1 MFFNDL
7 GGNEAGGTPVS
18 ARQFPPLPGKTCRV
32 GKPAEASR
40 NSRFA
45 DRSGLA
51 RMTPEIGTPKN
62 RDRMKVSG
70 VGSGASV
77 GGAKRTEKSDGK
89 KGAFKTALAEA
100 MDTMEEVH
108 AVETASGINA
118 VDALLVVQSVGDAG
132 EESRRRMMQRG
143 DDILDR
149 LEEIRHGLLI
159 GVVPKEKLVELSQ
172 LVRTKRENCHDPR
185 LASLLDEIEL
195 RAEVEIAKLSRG
207 L

>member
-1 MFFNDL
+1 
-7 GGNEAGGTPVS
+7 
-18 ARQFPPLPGKTCRV
+18 
-32 GKPAEASR
+32 
-40 NSRFA
+40 
-45 DRSGLA
+45 
-51 RMTPEIGTPKN
+51 
-62 RDRMKVSG
+62 MKVSG

-89 KGAFKTALAEA
+89 KGAFKAALAEA

-118 VDALLVVQSVGDAG
+118 VDALLVVQSVGNAG
-132 EESRRRMMQRG
+132 QDESRRRLISRG

-149 LEEIRHGLLI
+149 LEEIRHGLII
-159 GVVPKEKLVELSQ
+159 GVVAKEKLVELAQ

-207 L
+207 S